1 MCCVQGWGAKA
12 ALPAGAEAKPLQPLV
27 KVPSVLGKTVFL
39 KAKWY
44 YICKI

>member
-12 ALPAGAEAKPLQPLV
+12 LLPAEAEAKHLQPLV
-27 KVPSVLGKTVFL
+27 NVPPVLGKTVFL
-39 KAKWY
+39 EAKWY